1 MSSEKVELKV
11 TLMCVTDDSEIP
23 ITVFDTDD
31 IISEIRGVLKLSNK
45 YFRLQAKFGENNQIE
60 EGETFEDWDIED
72 GARICVSYNRRL
84 TVAEVAAEVA
94 ALNPPLTVEELMR
107 NVEVDTA
114 DPSRVVRHLSWS
126 GRRITVLPESIGSL
140 TVGGSLRLDYNQ
152 LVSLPESIGSL
163 TVGGSLDLYDND
175 LASLPESFGSLK
187 VGGNLDLSTNRL
199 ASLPKSF
206 GSLTV
211 GGDLWL
217 CDNRLAS
224 LPERF
229 GFLTIGGTLRLE
241 RNQLASLPGSFGS
254 LTVGGK
260 LKLDFYLLAL
270 WLDSLPENVEG
281 IM

>member
-84 TVAEVAAEVA
+84 TVAEVAAEVV
-94 ALNPPLTVEELMR
+94 ALNPLLTVEELME
-107 NVEVDTA
+107 NVEVDPA
-114 DPSRVVRHLSWS
+114 DPLRVVGDLLWDEKGIR
-126 GRRITVLPESIGSL
+126 VLPESIRSL
-140 TVGGSLRLDYNQ
+140 TVEGDVCLEGNQ
-152 LVSLPESIGSL
+152 LESLPE
-163 TVGGSLDLYDND
+163 D
-175 LASLPESFGSLK
+175 
-187 VGGNLDLSTNRL
+187 
-199 ASLPKSF
+199 F

-217 CDNRLAS
+217 EENLLVS
-224 LPERF
+224 LPESF
-229 GFLTIGGTLRLE
+229 GSLTVGCNLSLSD
-241 RNQLASLPGSFGS
+241 NQLASLPEGFGS

-260 LKLDFYLLAL
+260 VWLIDNPIAAELHPNSFNGLTLKLAL
-270 WLDSLPENVEG
+270 
-281 IM
+281 